1 MLKKIPIICL
11 LLIFGIINLNAKS
24 LRIESTE
31 LSKNLNTYLILDTRD
46 NELYTNGH
54 IKGAVSFP
62 IDLTYENKQNNGKL
76 TNPIKMQDI
85 IRKLGLELDSKIVI
99 YDDGTFFD
107 ATRLF
112 WALEVY
118 GFSNVKILNTGYE
131 HWKSSSYP
139 TSTENTQ
146 TTPSNYIAQINNKRL
161 ATKFTTQIATK
172 NPNQI
177 IIDARGENAYLGQVS
192 SASRFGH
199 IPKAV
204 NFPASHNID
213 YEKDNA
219 ELKTIDRLKELYT
232 DVDKSK
238 KVVIYCAIGRIAAT
252 NYFALRELDYDVANY
267 DASWKEWGN
276 DNSLPIVNRSKE

>member
-1 MLKKIPIICL
+1 MFKKLQIICL
-11 LLIFGIINLNAKS
+11 LLITTISLNAKS
-24 LRIESTE
+24 LRIESKE
-31 LSKNLNTYLILDTRD
+31 LSNNLNHFKILDTRS
-46 NELYTNGH
+46 NELYKKGH
-54 IKGAVSFP
+54 IKGALNFP
-62 IDLTYENKQNNGKL
+62 IDLTYENKKKDGRL

-85 IRKLGLELDSKIVI
+85 IRKIGLKLDSKIVI

-118 GFSNVKILNTGYE
+118 GFTDVKLLNTGYE
-131 HWKSSSYP
+131 NWDFLDYQVSHEDTKVV
-139 TSTENTQ
+139 
-146 TTPSNYIAQINNKRL
+146 PSNYIAQINSKRL

-177 IIDARGENAYLGQVS
+177 IIDARPQKAYLGKVS

-199 IPKAV
+199 IPKAK
-204 NFPASHNID
+204 NFPASHNIN
-213 YEKDNA
+213 YERDNA
-219 ELKTIDRLKELYT
+219 ELQNIDKLKELYKG
-232 DVDKSK
+232 VDKTK
-238 KVVIYCAIGRIAAT
+238 KVVIYCAIGRISAT

-276 DNSLPIVNRSKE
+276 DTTLPITNPSQE

>member
-1 MLKKIPIICL
+1 MLKKLI
-11 LLIFGIINLNAKS
+11 LLILIVGTIAVSAKS
-24 LRIESTE
+24 LRIESSD
-31 LSKNLNTYLILDTRD
+31 LASNLTNYKVLDTRSY
-46 NELYTNGH
+46 ELYTNGH
-54 IKGAVSFP
+54 IKGAVNFP

-118 GFSNVKILNTGYE
+118 GFSNVNILNTGYE
-131 HWKSSSYP
+131 YWKSSNHP
-139 TSTENTQ
+139 TSTQDTQ

-213 YEKDNA
+213 YEKENA